1 MREVLKVQ
9 LGACNEALK
18 ALLLAI
24 AAGKELERAVFH
36 AQKMHPQAAQLRRI
50 APSTSLRLLARHD
63 QVCVGHEAHE
73 ATRDKCQQGPWS
85 QKR

>member
-1 MREVLKVQ
+1 
-9 LGACNEALK
+9 
-18 ALLLAI
+18 
-24 AAGKELERAVFH
+24 
-36 AQKMHPQAAQLRRI
+36 LRRI